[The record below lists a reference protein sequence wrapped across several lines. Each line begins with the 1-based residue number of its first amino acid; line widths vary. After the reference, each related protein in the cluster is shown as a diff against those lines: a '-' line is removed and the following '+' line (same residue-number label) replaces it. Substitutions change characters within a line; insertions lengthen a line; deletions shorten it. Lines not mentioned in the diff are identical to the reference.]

1 MPKHN
6 ITVSL
11 IGKDGN
17 AFGILGNVQK
27 ALKNNGV
34 EKVEIDAYLKEAMS
48 GDYDHLLRTTM
59 EWVEVA

>member
-17 AFGILGNVQK
+17 AFGILGSVQK